1 LSGPRKKIDVS
12 CSSLLPSLISIFLA
26 FLLTGI
32 RSDKY
37 NGKPLKK
44 PVKKSKYETIIKQE
58 VIDE

>member
-1 LSGPRKKIDVS
+1 M
-12 CSSLLPSLISIFLA
+12 FLA

-37 NGKPLKK
+37 NGKTLKK
-44 PVKKSKYETIIKQE
+44 PAKKSKYEAIIKQE